1 MVLLEMAPHLRE
13 QVSKIFLKL
22 MWLIQTIGTLVD
34 SGQVTKGGAYRA
46 LTNEYC

>member
-22 MWLIQTIGTLVD
+22 MWLIQTIGTLV
-34 SGQVTKGGAYRA
+34 GQVDKGGAY
-46 LTNEYC
+46 LKSIDK